1 MRRLR
6 RLRPG
11 ARWSITVRCAGATFR
26 LKPDEERSGL
36 VGYWLARAQ
45 QRHPGIAIV
54 SACQMSSHL
63 HVEIID
69 RRSELSSFMGY
80 FLKNLSTAINYIDHR
95 RGPSFER
102 RFSALE
108 IVDDTALVER
118 VAYTVTNPIEA
129 GIVRTHSEWP
139 GVCLFAGR
147 EVQRHNYRR
156 FRNVAHESAIV
167 SAERTGAEVYRD
179 DFWDEATL
187 ELEPVPEL
195 DVAAVE
201 RTIEEREAN
210 IRSARRQ
217 AGLGWLG
224 AQRAQ
229 DADPFAQTSSPKR
242 RRMPLCHASTRELWL
257 AFRDEWRAFTG
268 RYRLSSAALRAGVMT
283 AQFPAY
289 SFRPATAT
297 FPVPG

>member
-1 MRRLR
+1 
-6 RLRPG
+6 
-11 ARWSITVRCAGATFR
+11 
-26 LKPDEERSGL
+26 L

-54 SACQMSSHL
+54 AACQMSSHL
-63 HVEIID
+63 HLETID
-69 RRSELSSFMGY
+69 RRSELSSFMAY
-80 FLKNLSTAINYIDHR
+80 FLKNLSSALNYVDHR
-95 RGPSFER
+95 RGQSFER
-102 RFSALE
+102 RFAALE
-108 IVDDTALVER
+108 IVDDAALVER
-118 VAYTVTNPIEA
+118 VAYTITNPVEA
-129 GIVRTHSEWP
+129 GVVRTHGEWP

-147 EVQRHNYRR
+147 EVQRRAYWR
-156 FRNVAHESAIV
+156 FRSVAHESAIV
-167 SAERTGAEVYRD
+167 DAERTGAEVCED

-201 RTIEEREAN
+201 RAIAEREAN
-210 IRSARRQ
+210 IQRTRQQ

-224 AQRAQ
+224 ARRAQ
-229 DADPFAQTSSPKR
+229 DADPFARTSSPKR

-257 AFRDEWRAFTG
+257 AFRDEWRAFTA

-289 SFRPATAT
+289 SFRPATAR